1 MESSE
6 LIMWTMSCVDRYLTV
21 FSLEASNG
29 NKMDRICD
37 VKRVLGVS
45 GKDWVSS
52 FSSSG
57 TLDVSATD
65 YHHKILLK
73 YEP

>member
-1 MESSE
+1 M
-6 LIMWTMSCVDRYLTV
+6 IWTMSCVDRYLTV

-29 NKMDRICD
+29 NEIDRICE

-52 FSSSG
+52 ISSSG
-57 TLDVSATD
+57 TLVASATN
-65 YHHKILLK
+65 YHHTVLVT
-73 YEP
+73 YET